1 MVNSPWRLPGWRL
14 RLTSIIFPLTLG
26 VTMFLCLLNVG
37 FAVTFRK
44 RIKAEMLSYIAVS
57 ILELA
62 FFSFVLIVRLGILHS
77 IPLRFPA
84 HLPVTRTEIGATL
97 AIGIGLFPAAY
108 WHRTS
113 ATQIRAKMAADAK
126 IIKEQDGGVH
136 VRNHVP
142 GEWLN

>member
-1 MVNSPWRLPGWRL
+1 M
-14 RLTSIIFPLTLG
+14 TSIIFPITLG
-26 VTMFLCLLNVG
+26 VTLFLCLLNVV
-37 FAVTFRK
+37 FAAVFRK
-44 RIKAEMLSYIAVS
+44 RSKREILSYIAVS
-57 ILELA
+57 IIELA
-62 FFSFVLIVRLGILHS
+62 LFSFVLVLRAGILHS

-84 HLPVTRTEIGATL
+84 HLPVTRTEIGAAL

-126 IIKEQDGGVH
+126 AMKEQGSGVR
-136 VRNHVP
+136 VRTHAP